1 LSTGLRERKKLKT
14 RAAIQKEALRLF
26 AEKGYEETTIEEI
39 AAAVEISP
47 STFFNYFPSKEA
59 VVFQDDLDPLIFAAF
74 NAQPADV
81 GPITALRNAMRTVFS
96 GIPPDV
102 RAMMQTR
109 TALVLASP
117 ELRAATLN
125 VVIGN
130 GDAHAK
136 NFSLLHE
143 ESGALRLAPL
153 YDLMSTLVYGDDR
166 LAMFIDDVRR
176 TNHVTGD
183 RIVNEAA
190 AWGLSRLRA
199 REIVSELL
207 AAIPT
212 AAERAADETP
222 GVPHEIR
229 EIIAAQRERLL
240 AATA

>member
-14 RAAIQKEALRLF
+14 RAAIQNEALRLF

-125 VVIGN
+125 QFAELVDQFADLLGN
-130 GDAHAK
+130 RVGRSSTDFAVRNMA
-136 NFSLLHE
+136 
-143 ESGALRLAPL
+143 GALLGVMMAS
-153 YDLMSTLVYGDDR
+153 Y
-166 LAMFIDDVRR
+166 F
-176 TNHVTGD
+176 
-183 RIVNEAA
+183 AA
-190 AWGLSRLRA
+190 AADPHADLTEVIDKSMAHLEAGLPL
-199 REIVSELL
+199 
-207 AAIPT
+207 
-212 AAERAADETP
+212 
-222 GVPHEIR
+222 
-229 EIIAAQRERLL
+229 
-240 AATA
+240 